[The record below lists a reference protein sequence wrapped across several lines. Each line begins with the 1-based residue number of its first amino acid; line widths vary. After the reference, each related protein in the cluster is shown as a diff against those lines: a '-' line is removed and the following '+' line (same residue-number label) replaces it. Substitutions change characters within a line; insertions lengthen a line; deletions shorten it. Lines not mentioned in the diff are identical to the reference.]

1 MTDLEINKALALAI
15 GWHKNKVHVKTYSG
29 LKRIEI
35 DRDYSW
41 GTQRFPFHYKN
52 WNVIGPIAE
61 RFDCFPNKAQS
72 TKHIG
77 EWYAPVGE
85 IANGVYANTPQKA
98 IALAVIGSV
107 K

>member
-15 GWHKNKVHVKTYSG
+15 GWQESDFST
-29 LKRIEI
+29 IP
-35 DRDYSW
+35 
-41 GTQRFPFHYKN
+41 GTDVVMCFNGCKFVGYFDYKN
-52 WNVIGPIAE
+52 WNVVGPIAE

-77 EWYAPVGE
+77 EWYAPVGQ
-85 IANGVYANTPQKA
+85 IANGVYADTPQKA
-98 IALAVIGSV
+98 IALAVIGGV